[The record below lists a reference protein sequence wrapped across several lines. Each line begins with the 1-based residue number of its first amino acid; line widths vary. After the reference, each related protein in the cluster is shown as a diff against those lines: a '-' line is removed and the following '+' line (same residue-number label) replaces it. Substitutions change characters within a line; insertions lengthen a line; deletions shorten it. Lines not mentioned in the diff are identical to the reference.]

1 MDVTVR
7 GAQQLAAL
15 SKRCK
20 AAGEQ
25 GKGFR
30 KEMLKGIQ
38 RSTKAPKAEATR
50 VAGSELPQRGG
61 LAAEVARAKLST
73 RTRSTGKNVGVQ
85 IIAKGRYIRST
96 DRGVIRKTQRVPE
109 GWFTETLQNA
119 APAVRKE
126 ILAAMD
132 TVARQITRG

>member
-1 MDVTVR
+1 MDVRIR
-7 GAQQLAAL
+7 GAEQLAAL

-30 KEMLKGIQ
+30 KEVLRGIQ
-38 RSTKAPKAEATR
+38 RSTKAPKAETTR

-85 IIAKGRYIRST
+85 IIAKGKYIRST
-96 DRGVIRKTQRVPE
+96 DRGFIRGTQRVPE
-109 GWFTETLQNA
+109 GWFTETMQNA
-119 APAVRKE
+119 APSVRKE
-126 ILAAMD
+126 IIDAMES
-132 TVARQITRG
+132 VARQIARD

>member
-7 GAQQLAAL
+7 GAEQLADL
-15 SKRCK
+15 SKRLK
-20 AAGEQ
+20 SAGES
-25 GKGFR
+25 GKGLR
-30 KEMLKGIQ
+30 KAVLKSIQ
-38 RSTKAPKAEATR
+38 QSSKEPKVTAKRTAAT
-50 VAGSELPQRGG
+50 ELPQRGG

-85 IIAKGRYIRST
+85 IIAKGKYIRST
-96 DRGVIRKTQRVPE
+96 DRGFIRGSQPVSP

-126 ILAAMD
+126 IIDAMEH
-132 TVARQITRG
+132 VARQITRG